1 MTQYL
6 IGVLVGSLRE
16 DSFNRKLAHAMAT
29 LAPPDFT
36 FEQVQIDDLPLYNQ
50 DQDDHPTPSR
60 RAYEGGDQKVLWAAV
75 RDTGIQPLDS
85 RCVEECH

>member
-36 FEQVQIDDLPLYNQ
+36 FEQVQIDDLPHLHNLLWKHNPFPVYN
-50 DQDDHPTPSR
+50 
-60 RAYEGGDQKVLWAAV
+60 KN
-75 RDTGIQPLDS
+75 
-85 RCVEECH
+85 